1 MEMSNETPRT
11 VESQEER
18 ISELS
23 RQVIETRNQMIKTS
37 NILGNVSAE
46 IKEISRQ
53 HQNQKRGLTL
63 NSVAA
68 YIIFVVLICAMV
80 FFAYRSQKER
90 LDFEKGVLMR
100 EQAAAKNRLE
110 SLRKSVE
117 RRRETEMKAA
127 AFYRL
132 SQSGQVHLALRKYPD
147 ISQLPLSSV
156 ESAVFQDW
164 ALRTRNRLAYSSY
177 STGMKAVGE
186 KHWKRAVKEFR
197 SSLTYVPH
205 PPHGASLR
213 YYYGISQM
221 KLGNY
226 PSAATELEQALKA
239 NAEKYV
245 SKELRYYL
253 GQIYMQMGQYKKAK
267 ASFKNYIKRHPTT
280 PYARAARRYLKKLD

>member
-1 MEMSNETPRT
+1 MTISTPRQT
-11 VESQEER
+11 SSEEEQ
-18 ISELS
+18 ISELT
-23 RQVIETRNQMIKTS
+23 RQVIETRNQMIKTA
-37 NILGNVSAE
+37 NILGNVSSE

-68 YIIFVVLICAMV
+68 YIIFVVLICAV
-80 FFAYRSQKER
+80 GFFAYRSQKER
-90 LDFEKGVLMR
+90 LDFEKGVLAR

-110 SLRKSVE
+110 GLRKSVE
-117 RRRETEMKAA
+117 RRRETEVKAA

-132 SQSGQVHLALRKYPD
+132 SQSGKVHTALRKYPEVA
-147 ISQLPLSSV
+147 QLPLSSV

-164 ALRTRNRLAYSSY
+164 AHRTRNRLAYSSY
-177 STGMKAVGE
+177 SAGMKAVGE

-197 SSLTYVPH
+197 ASLTHVPH
-205 PPHGASLR
+205 PPHAASLR

-253 GQIYMQMGQYKKAK
+253 GQIYMQMGQYRKAK
-267 ASFKNYIKRHPTT
+267 LAFKNYIKGHPNT

>member
-1 MEMSNETPRT
+1 MTTPAPT
-11 VESQEER
+11 VESLEEKVAD
-18 ISELS
+18 LS
-23 RQVIETRNQMIKTS
+23 RQVIETRNQMIKTA
-37 NILGNVSAE
+37 NILGNVSSE
-46 IKEISRQ
+46 IKEISRL
-53 HQNQKRGLTL
+53 HQNQKRGLTV
-63 NSVAA
+63 NSVGA
-68 YIIFVVLICAMV
+68 YIIFVVLICAV
-80 FFAYRSQKER
+80 GFFAYRSQKER

-100 EQAAAKNRLE
+100 EQAAAKNRLVT
-110 SLRKSVE
+110 LRKAVE

-132 SQSGQVHLALRKYPD
+132 SQSGQVHRALLKYPE

-177 STGMKAVGE
+177 SSGMKAVGE

-253 GQIYMQMGQYKKAK
+253 GQIYWQMGQYKKAK
-267 ASFKNYIKRHPTT
+267 ASFKHYIKRHPDT
-280 PYARAARRYLKKLD
+280 PWARAARRYLKKLD